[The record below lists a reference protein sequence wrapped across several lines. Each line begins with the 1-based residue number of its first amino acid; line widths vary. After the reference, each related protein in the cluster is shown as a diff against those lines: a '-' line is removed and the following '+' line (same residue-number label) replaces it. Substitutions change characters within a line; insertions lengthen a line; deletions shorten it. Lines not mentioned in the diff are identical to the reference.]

1 MNQTLAE
8 IVSSL
13 SGGSKNTSKVQF
25 FRGHRDSDA
34 TATDGEPV
42 HNVNLIKHKVSVND
56 RERMK
61 HYFDKS
67 ASMIAPKAT
76 DVPIF

>member
-1 MNQTLAE
+1 MNQTLVE

-13 SGGSKNTSKVQF
+13 SGGSKNNSKV
-25 FRGHRDSDA
+25 RGHRDSDDA

>member
-13 SGGSKNTSKVQF
+13 SGGSKNTSKV
-25 FRGHRDSDA
+25 RGHRDSDA

>member
-1 MNQTLAE
+1 MNQTLVE

-13 SGGSKNTSKVQF
+13 SGGSKNTSKV
-25 FRGHRDSDA
+25 RRDSDA
-34 TATDGEPV
+34 TATDGEPMP
-42 HNVNLIKHKVSVND
+42 NASDIKHKVSVND

-61 HYFDKS
+61 HYYDKS
-67 ASMIAPKAT
+67 AAMIAPKAT

>member
-13 SGGSKNTSKVQF
+13 SGGSKNTSKV
-25 FRGHRDSDA
+25 RGHRDSDA

-42 HNVNLIKHKVSVND
+42 QNVNNIEHKVSVND
-56 RERMK
+56 KERCK
-61 HYFDKS
+61 LYYDKS
-67 ASMIAPKAT
+67 MTMIAPKAT